1 MLAWWEIVAR
11 IVLAMVIGGVVG
23 VQREFQRTAA
33 GFRTHT
39 LVALG
44 ACVAMLTNE
53 YLFRTFSP
61 MSNMDIARM
70 GSYVISGIGFLGAGS
85 IIKDGFKIQGLT
97 TAAGLWVVACLGIA
111 AGAGFYIA
119 AFAGTFMV
127 VITLTLL
134 KVMEDKFMRKKH
146 RTQIDLQIKNS
157 PGQLARV
164 MSAIG
169 CMGLSIRDV
178 HMEDSDEK
186 WLDVSIMTTLP
197 NGLGMESIGEKL
209 DDIKGVRVIA
219 LNFT

>member
-1 MLAWWEIVAR
+1 MLSWWEIVIR
-11 IVLAMVIGGVVG
+11 ILMSMIIGGVVG
-23 VQREFQRTAA
+23 AQREFQRTAA

-44 ACVAMLTNE
+44 SCVAMLTNE

-61 MSNMDIARM
+61 ISNMDIARM

-119 AFAGTFMV
+119 ALAGTVMV

-134 KVMEDKFMRKKH
+134 KIMEDKFMRKKH
-146 RTQIDLQIKNS
+146 RTQIDVQIKNS
-157 PGQLARV
+157 PGQMARV
-164 MSAIG
+164 LSAIG
-169 CMGLSIRDV
+169 CMGLSIRDL
-178 HMEDSDEK
+178 HMQDSDEK
-186 WLDVSIMTTLP
+186 WLDVSIITTLP
-197 NGLGMESIGEKL
+197 SGLDIEGINEKL
-209 DDIKGVRVIA
+209 DEIKGIRVIA
-219 LNFT
+219 INFT